1 MTCFTAQ
8 QEDLTAMELGIDV
21 RTVDSHSV
29 VDVKGEIDV
38 YTAPKLR
45 EKLIELVS
53 EGSYEVVVN
62 LEGVDF
68 LDATRVEIE
77 IPSRSVYVGVV
88 RLALASLA
96 RSAGLSEE
104 VVDDLKI
111 AVSEACANAVISNE
125 DAGSDAPVSVTWT
138 EEPERLSVE
147 VGDRGAVYDESSAE
161 AVDSQGFSTRAL
173 MSFALLRSLV
183 EESEMGPRAGGG
195 MCARLRFRRSG

>member
-1 MTCFTAQ
+1 M
-8 QEDLTAMELGIDV
+8 
-21 RTVDSHSV
+21 
-29 VDVKGEIDV
+29 
-38 YTAPKLR
+38 
-45 EKLIELVS
+45 
-53 EGSYEVVVN
+53 N
-62 LEGVDF
+62 
-68 LDATRVEIE
+68 DATRVEIE

-111 AVSEACANAVISNE
+111 AVSEACANAVLSNE
-125 DAGSDAPVSVTWT
+125 DAGSDASVSVTWT

-183 EESEMGPRAGGG
+183 EESEMGPRDGGG